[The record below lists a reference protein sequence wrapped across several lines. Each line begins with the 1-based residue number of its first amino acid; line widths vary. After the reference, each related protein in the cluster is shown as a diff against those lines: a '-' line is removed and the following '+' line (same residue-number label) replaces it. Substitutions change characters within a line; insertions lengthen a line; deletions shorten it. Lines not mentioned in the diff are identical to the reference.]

1 MATIRHINKEAY
13 AAKALE
19 LLNARREEFVE
30 YGKKHLSEGEHPDRV
45 RGEIEY
51 KVEKDMEEVLF
62 ECLKSRGIVCGDI
75 DELYNKYG
83 SCRRIRLM
91 TDKGD
96 ASSNLLNI
104 REVLPYF
111 GEIIDSILGEA
122 EKLLII
128 AEIEKITKEAKEHN
142 DEV

>member
-19 LLNARREEFVE
+19 LLNARREVFVG

-51 KVEKDMEEVLF
+51 KVKKDMEEVLF
-62 ECLKSRGIVCGDI
+62 EYLKSRGIVCGDI

-111 GEIIDSILGEA
+111 GEIVDSIMGEA